1 MKISYQQLKD
11 RLPDPH
17 YPSDVLA
24 EELLNA
30 ADDSY
35 YIHQWL
41 FNLDRDGEQGMQIVL
56 QVLQDDLGEDYLN
69 DLILLYRN
77 DGVAAE
83 RLYQLA
89 YDEKQMMRLVLL
101 CCWNRND
108 ALARKFLHY
117 FIVTPSELDS
127 RTKFV
132 TRVIDICIVRQT
144 PHVVEETLK
153 VLPENATEKII
164 FLLEKCFQN
173 DNQQISDV
181 IIQHCSLEKSVDV
194 LMGAANI
201 SPHPSRT
208 CDWLLRDSPVFIWS
222 HMTTK
227 YPEILEHIYSRRRIL
242 LESLNS
248 NESSG
253 DETDEDNSG
262 RKKI

>member
-1 MKISYQQLKD
+1 MKISYQELKE
-11 RLPDPH
+11 RLPDPN
-17 YPSDVLA
+17 YPSENLA
-24 EELLNA
+24 EELLHA

-56 QVLQDDLGEDYLN
+56 QVLQDDLGEDYLK

-77 DGVAAE
+77 DLTAAE

-108 ALARKFLHY
+108 SLARKFLHY
-117 FIVTPSELDS
+117 FIVSPSELDL
-127 RTKFV
+127 RTRFV
-132 TRVIDICIVRQT
+132 TRIIDICIVRQT

-153 VLPENATEKII
+153 MLPENATEKII

-173 DNQQISDV
+173 DNQQIADL
-181 IIQHCSLEKSVDV
+181 IIQHCSLEKSADV
-194 LMGAANI
+194 LMGADNI

-208 CDWLLRDSPVFIWS
+208 CDWLLRNSVTPIWAK
-222 HMTTK
+222 MTHH

-248 NESSG
+248 KELGNEESDDG
-253 DETDEDNSG
+253 NSG

>member
-11 RLPDPH
+11 RLPDPN

-77 DGVAAE
+77 DGAAAE

-89 YDEKQMMRLVLL
+89 YDEKQMMRLLLL
-101 CCWNRND
+101 CCWNRN
-108 ALARKFLHY
+108 ASLARKFLHY
-117 FIVTPSELDS
+117 FLVSPSELDS
-127 RTKFV
+127 RTRFV
-132 TRVIDICIVRQT
+132 MRIIDICIVRQT
-144 PHVVEETLK
+144 PHVVEEALK

-173 DNQQISDV
+173 DNQQIADL
-181 IIQHCSLEKSVDV
+181 IIQHCSLGKAIDV
-194 LMGAANI
+194 LMGADNI

-208 CDWLLRDSPVFIWS
+208 CDWLLRDSSTFIWS
-222 HMTTK
+222 EMAK
-227 YPEILEHIYSRRRIL
+227 QYPEILEHIYSRRRIL

-248 NESSG
+248 
-253 DETDEDNSG
+253 EDLNIEQSDDDTSG